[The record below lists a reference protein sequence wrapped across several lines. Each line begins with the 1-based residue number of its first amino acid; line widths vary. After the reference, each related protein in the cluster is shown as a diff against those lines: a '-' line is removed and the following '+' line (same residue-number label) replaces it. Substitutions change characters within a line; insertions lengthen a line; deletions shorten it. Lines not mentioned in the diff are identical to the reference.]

1 METRI
6 LSEAA
11 LALLRYRLTT
21 KDHWV
26 NDSNREAY
34 RELVQA
40 GIIFTVSGF
49 ASGPEASFRFTDE
62 GWARRR
68 ELIEERR
75 RHASKC

>member
-1 METRI
+1 METKI

-21 KDHWV
+21 KDNRV

-34 RELVQA
+34 RELVRA
-40 GIIFTVSGF
+40 GIMFAVSGF

-62 GWARRR
+62 GWTRRR
-68 ELIEERR
+68 EFIGSDA
-75 RHASKC
+75 HP

>member
-1 METRI
+1 METKT

-21 KDHWV
+21 KDNRV

-34 RELVQA
+34 RELVGA
-40 GIIFTVSGF
+40 GIMFAVSGF

-68 ELIEERR
+68 EFIGSD
-75 RHASKC
+75 AQP

>member
-1 METRI
+1 METTS

-11 LALLRYRLTT
+11 LALLRCRLAT
-21 KDHWV
+21 KDNRV

-34 RELVQA
+34 RELVRA
-40 GIIFTVSGF
+40 GIMFAVSGF

-68 ELIEERR
+68 EFIRGD
-75 RHASKC
+75 SQP